1 MNTETTS
8 PLVDVLTELSRLYPE
23 MRFGQL
29 VEMVAILSCEDLPI
43 SVGEVDDERFV
54 EAAAR
59 HVTYRRQQ
67 LGIEDTSPQDHHLPG
82 PRAELPDL
90 IVRGRDRHPDWRF
103 GVLAGRLAA
112 CSGSRLFDAEDE
124 ALIEAARRE
133 LAG

>member
-8 PLVDVLTELSRLYPE
+8 PLVDVLTELSRLDPE

-29 VEMVAILSCEDLPI
+29 VEMVAILSSEDLPI

-82 PRAELPDL
+82 PPAELLDL

-103 GVLAGRLAA
+103 GVLAGHLAA
-112 CSGSRLFDAEDE
+112 CSGSRLYEAEDE
-124 ALIEAARRE
+124 PLIEAARRE
-133 LAG
+133 LAR